1 MGLEALQNAND
12 WEVLGMT
19 PTLNIAQVRY
29 SAVLRKKYHQ
39 KYLSLHGQT
48 IDARPLYQ
56 IIQRIDTACASIISL
71 VKTYYSFGISE
82 LPTDEAN
89 GYFQEGHRAL
99 FRRDFRTAHGCFE
112 VAMRLNPRSGMM
124 TALAAWSA
132 VHVGKYAIA
141 LERIEQA
148 QALQPVHP
156 FIERCHSSITKQ
168 LMHNLSA

>member
-1 MGLEALQNAND
+1 MVLLETEDNSEAHASVSTDLFHMELEALQNAND

-39 KYLSLHGQT
+39 KYLSLLGQT

-99 FRRDFRTAHGCFE
+99 FRRDFRTAHGCF
-112 VAMRLNPRSGMM
+112 SGHE
-124 TALAAWSA
+124 TKSKVWYDALAAWSA
-132 VHVGKYAIA
+132 VHVGNMASHWNK
-141 LERIEQA
+141 
-148 QALQPVHP
+148 
-156 FIERCHSSITKQ
+156 
-168 LMHNLSA
+168 LSRRPSASTH